1 MDSLTNWP
9 RRKPLITY
17 YYSLQMILTEFMNHF
32 PLISDLKLP
41 QQIEAEAEAD
51 AETGNGTK

>member
-1 MDSLTNWP
+1 MDRLTNWP
-9 RRKPLITY
+9 QRRPRITY
-17 YYSLQMILTEFMNHF
+17 YFSLQMILTEFMNHF